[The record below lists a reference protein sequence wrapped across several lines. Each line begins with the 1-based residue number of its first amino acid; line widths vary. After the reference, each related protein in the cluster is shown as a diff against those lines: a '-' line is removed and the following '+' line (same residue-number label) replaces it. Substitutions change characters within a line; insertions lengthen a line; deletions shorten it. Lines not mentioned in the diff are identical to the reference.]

1 MRQLQA
7 DVRAGPRPRL
17 CSQPFA
23 ANTSAWRPTDLRL

>member
-23 ANTSAWRPTDLRL
+23 ANTSA